1 MSESATL
8 RIDKWMWYARFF
20 KSRSQASRLA
30 ADGKVRVDGQ
40 IIDRAHHP
48 VKIGNILTFPQA
60 RRIRAVR
67 VLALSTRRG
76 PATEAQTLYE
86 DLISPETGLALEA
99 EPAAEELAVEDETPP
114 APARRSKSVG

>member
-1 MSESATL
+1 MSEPATL

-30 ADGKVRVDGQ
+30 ADGKVRVDGK

-60 RRIRAVR
+60 QSIRAVR
-67 VLALSTRRG
+67 ILALDTRRG
-76 PATEAQTLYE
+76 PAAEAQTLYE
-86 DLISPETGLALEA
+86 DLISPKTGLPLE
-99 EPAAEELAVEDETPP
+99 PGMHAEEASVEDETP
-114 APARRSKSVG
+114 